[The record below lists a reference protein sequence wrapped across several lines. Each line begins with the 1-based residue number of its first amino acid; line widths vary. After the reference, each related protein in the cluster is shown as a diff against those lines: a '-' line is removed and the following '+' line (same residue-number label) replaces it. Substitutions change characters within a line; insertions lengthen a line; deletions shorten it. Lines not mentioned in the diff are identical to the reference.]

1 MLYTRN
7 LSGCTP
13 DFTRAN
19 SAKCVEGE
27 FSEVELPIYGVLGS
41 SALGLLR
48 SSSHEKLPL
57 VTIAAGPLLNILR
70 YGDKIEDP
78 LWAEKPS
85 PLHGRPAR
93 RQPSGVVPWARL
105 KDLTK

>member
-1 MLYTRN
+1 MSNKVALEGSNPSRRGN
-7 LSGCTP
+7 RRLHSFRGILDQGC
-13 DFTRAN
+13 R
-19 SAKCVEGE
+19 
-27 FSEVELPIYGVLGS
+27 
-41 SALGLLR
+41 
-48 SSSHEKLPL
+48 
-57 VTIAAGPLLNILR
+57 AGPLLNILR